1 MPSKEIARQNR
12 ICIVPVCNAKNSDFP
27 DRIFFTVPENKKK
40 TWLEIVG
47 GDSSSIKPKKRLFCC
62 ENHFDVTVQCLCY
75 FVHALNFLFC
85 NCQVKRDVEGY
96 DFYKHFGGRIKLM
109 ENAFPS
115 KHLGDGNEFE
125 NVEEILPKEEP
136 CDEPCDE
143 VG

>member
-62 ENHFDVTVQCLCY
+62 ENHFDVNY
-75 FVHALNFLFC
+75 AMFMLFC
-85 NCQVKRDVEGY
+85 ACSKFSVLRLLGKKR
-96 DFYKHFGGRIKLM
+96 HRRL
-109 ENAFPS
+109 
-115 KHLGDGNEFE
+115 
-125 NVEEILPKEEP
+125 
-136 CDEPCDE
+136 
-143 VG
+143 